1 MRVRDRV
8 FLVTGAGSGLGRA
21 TALHLASRGGYLM
34 LADVQQAAGADV
46 AELIGSRARFVRTDV
61 CDGASAQAA
70 VDLAVQSFGSLH
82 GLINCAGVAS
92 ARRVLLRDGPQELE
106 AFSRVVQ
113 INLIGS
119 FNMLRV
125 AADAMRKNQPDE
137 SGERGIV
144 INTASVAA
152 FDGQIG
158 QAAYAA
164 SKAGV
169 AGMTLPLA
177 RELGQHGIRVLTIA
191 PGIMATPMM
200 LAMPAPV
207 QASLAA
213 TVPFPARMGQPDE
226 FAQLVAHMI
235 ENSYLNGEVVRL
247 DGGLRMGA
255 T

>member
-1 MRVRDRV
+1 MRIRDRV
-8 FLVTGAGSGLGRA
+8 FLVTGASSGLGCA
-21 TALHLASRGGYLM
+21 TALHLASRGGYLV
-34 LADVQQAAGADV
+34 LADIQQAAGADV
-46 AELIGSRARFVRTDV
+46 AALIGSRARFVHTDV

-82 GLINCAGVAS
+82 GLINCAGVAP
-92 ARRVLLRDGPQELE
+92 ARRVLLRDGPQELD

-125 AADAMRKNQPDE
+125 AADAMRRNQPDE

-207 QASLAA
+207 QAALAA

-226 FAQLVAHMI
+226 FAQLVAHVI